1 VSHAA
6 AALLNT
12 LGLRRTERGT
22 AHNPALMAWVAVS
35 SAAEAVRAAKHK
47 SSATCLGLNAV
58 EEKTDQTNQINTG
71 DRTKIKLPD

>member
-1 VSHAA
+1 MSAPVSHAA

-22 AHNPALMAWVAVS
+22 AHNPALMTWVAVS
-35 SAAEAVRAAKHK
+35 IAAAGVRAAKHK

-58 EEKTDQTNQINTG
+58 EEKPTKQITLMEAIAQ
-71 DRTKIKLPD
+71 K